1 MRIRSYIAALVVI
14 LDTIVAGTLVI
25 VTGFFD
31 FTGGIYDLISIA
43 WSSTIFFAAG
53 IKVTIEGLEHLDKD
67 TSYIF
72 MSNHLSHLDTPAFM
86 AKLPFKIRFFTKKE
100 LLNIPI
106 FGQAIYMGKHIIID
120 RKNTEKAKR
129 SINEAK
135 KRIRKYG
142 FSVLV
147 FPEGT
152 RSKTGKMGDFKKGG
166 FVLAIETGIPIAPIE
181 ISGSFKLLP
190 THTLLIKSGAIHIK
204 VGNPIP
210 VDTFTIERKQELMD
224 RVRSGIEEI
233 GKEDGVSS

>member
-1 MRIRSYIAALVVI
+1 MRIRPYIAALVVI

-31 FTGGIYDLISIA
+31 ITGGIYDLISIV
-43 WSSTIFFAAG
+43 WSSIIFLSAG
-53 IKVTIEGLEHLDKD
+53 IKVTIEGLEHLDKG

-72 MSNHLSHLDTPAFM
+72 MSNHTSHLDVAAFM
-86 AKLPFKIRFFTKKE
+86 AKLPFSIRFFTKKE
-100 LLNIPI
+100 LLKIPI

-120 RKNTEKAKR
+120 RKNTEKAKK

-135 KRIRKYG
+135 KRIKKYG

-152 RSKTGKMGDFKKGG
+152 RSKTGTMGEFKKGG
-166 FVLAIETGIPIAPIE
+166 FVLAIETGIPIVPIE
-181 ISGSFKLLP
+181 VSGSFALLP
-190 THTLLIKSGAIHIK
+190 AHALLIKSGAIHIK

-210 VDTFTIERKQELMD
+210 VNSYTVERKQELMD
-224 RVRSGIEEI
+224 KVRSDIERLGREVK
-233 GKEDGVSS
+233 GAV

>member
-1 MRIRSYIAALVVI
+1 MRIRSYFTALVVI

-25 VTGFFD
+25 VSGFFD
-31 FTGGIYDLISIA
+31 LTGGIYDLISIA
-43 WSSTIFFAAG
+43 WSSIIFFAAG
-53 IKVTIEGLEHLDKD
+53 IKVTIEGLEHLDKG

-135 KRIRKYG
+135 KRIKKYG

-152 RSKTGKMGDFKKGG
+152 RSKTGKMGEFKKGG

-181 ISGSFKLLP
+181 ISGSFELLP
-190 THTLLIKSGAIHIK
+190 AHTLLIKSGAIHIK
-204 VGNPIP
+204 VGKPIP
-210 VDTFTIERKQELMD
+210 VDSYAIEKKQELMD
-224 RVRSGIEEI
+224 KVRSEIEQL
-233 GKEDGVSS
+233 GMGGNTVV